1 MKEIL
6 NTISAQK
13 KFYKTNSTKVITYRK
28 QQLLKLKSIL
38 KENEQKLSAAIYK
51 DFRKSAFETYET
63 ELSIIYGEINLYLKK
78 LNKWAKRKKVRTNL
92 ANFPAKSYIIPEPY
106 GSTLVIGAWN
116 YPYQL
121 SILPAVSA
129 IAAGNTVVIKPSEL
143 SANSS
148 AAMAEIINT
157 NFDKNFLHVIQGGIE
172 TNKFLLEQK
181 WDYIFFTGSP
191 YVGKIVYQSA
201 AKNLTPVTL
210 ELGGKSPTIV
220 FADAN
225 LKMAAKR
232 IVWGKFLNAGQTC
245 VAPDYLLVEENII
258 DQFLELLK
266 QQIAEIYT
274 GKFDNCEAFTSII
287 NEAHFK
293 RLSYFLENSNVF
305 FGGKT
310 HPEINM
316 IEPTLLF
323 PVRPEDKVMDE
334 EIFGPILPILTYNS
348 IAEVIEIVN
357 KNSHPLALYLFT
369 TNNQTKKQILS
380 TLSFGGGAVN
390 DTILHLTNHKLP
402 FGGVGNS
409 GMGNYHGLKGFQTFS
424 HSKSVLDK
432 PTWFEPFIKYSPYT
446 NLKRKLIKWFVE

>member
-6 NTISAQK
+6 NTILVQK
-13 KFYKTNSTKVITYRK
+13 EFFKTNTSKDINYRK
-28 QQLLKLKSIL
+28 QQLLKLKTIL
-38 KENEQKLSAAIYK
+38 KENEQKLFDAIFK

-63 ELSIIYGEINLYLKK
+63 ELSMIYGEINLYLKK
-78 LNKWAKRKKVRTNL
+78 LNRWAKPKKVRTNL
-92 ANFPAKSYIIPEPY
+92 ANFPAKSFIIPEPY

-148 AAMAEIINT
+148 AAMAEIINA
-157 NFDKNFLHVIQGGIE
+157 NFDENFLYVVQGGIE

-210 ELGGKSPTIV
+210 ELGGKSPAIV

-245 VAPDYLLVEENII
+245 VAPDYLLVEQNIV
-258 DQFLELLK
+258 DEFLELLK
-266 QQIAEIYT
+266 QQIAEIHIE
-274 GKFDNCEAFTSII
+274 KFENSQAFTSII
-287 NEAHFK
+287 NEAHFM
-293 RLSYFLENSNVF
+293 RLSYFLENSNVLY
-305 FGGKT
+305 GGKT

-316 IEPTLLF
+316 IEPTLLY
-323 PVRPEDKVMDE
+323 PVNADEKVMDE
-334 EIFGPILPILTYNS
+334 EIFGPILPILTFKS
-348 IAEVIEIVN
+348 SAQAIDVVN
-357 KNSHPLALYLFT
+357 KNSNPLALYLFT
-369 TNNQTKKQILS
+369 TNKHTKKQILS
-380 TLSFGGGAVN
+380 TSSFGGGAVN

-409 GMGNYHGLKGFQTFS
+409 GIGSYHGIKGFQTFS

-446 NLKRKLIKWFVE
+446 DFKRKLIKWFVE